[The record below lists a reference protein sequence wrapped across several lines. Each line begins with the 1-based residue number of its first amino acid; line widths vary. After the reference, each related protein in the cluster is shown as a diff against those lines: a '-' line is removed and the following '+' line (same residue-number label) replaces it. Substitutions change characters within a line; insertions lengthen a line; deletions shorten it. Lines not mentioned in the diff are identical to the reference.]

1 MFTVAGVG
9 TEEPISNLSGAALQ
23 LQPKLAGSEFY

>member
-1 MFTVAGVG
+1 MFAVAGVG
-9 TEEPISNLSGAALQ
+9 AEEPILNLNGAALQ